1 MYDGFFKKRYRK
13 WRCRAQASE
22 GSTLIEMMLAL
33 FIFSIFISISIGGFS
48 QSLTTQRLVLKLTAS
63 TDNVSLALEQ
73 MMREMRVGYGYAT
86 VPGNPSSISFIRST
100 IDDAGQPI
108 QQEITYYLDANTSM
122 LRRQTKDLTNNTV
135 PEDAPITANN
145 VVVSYF
151 RVTSVSPPNG
161 TGGSVPSLATIV
173 IGVSVSDQNQTST
186 NYLQTSVAT
195 RLW

>member
-1 MYDGFFKKRYRK
+1 MHDDFLKKKYQK
-13 WRCRAQASE
+13 WRQRVRGSQ

-48 QSLTTQRLVLKLTAS
+48 QSLATQRIVLKLTAS

-86 VPGNPSSISFIRST
+86 VPGNPSSISFVRST

-108 QQEITYYLDANTSM
+108 QQEITYYLDANTSV

-135 PEDAPITANN
+135 PQDAPITANN
-145 VVVSYF
+145 VMVSYF

-173 IGVSVSDQNQTST
+173 IGVSVSDRDQTST
-186 NYLQTSVAT
+186 NYLQASVAT

>member
-151 RVTSVSPPNG
+151 RVTSVYPPNG